1 MPSGP
6 PTGGGK
12 NHYRKECIFPW
23 WKSLEVQVKVRIL
36 EQLFIYHLTQFP
48 HVISFINGE
57 ANLVSLYDIAQF
69 VLEQG

>member
-1 MPSGP
+1 M
-6 PTGGGK
+6 
-12 NHYRKECIFPW
+12 
-23 WKSLEVQVKVRIL
+23 EVQVKVRIL